1 MNTMEENLSRQ
12 ESQATAPT
20 AGRGFYAIAWRWHFY
35 AGLYVV
41 PFLAMLAITGLV
53 MVFFTGF
60 QHRLGM
66 TIDVTPQAQTAT
78 VAAQAQA
85 VLARQP
91 GAQLK
96 EYVAPKSATV
106 PAWFSVQVDGRVEAV
121 AVNPYTAEVIRTVD
135 KENTVYAWAENIHGT
150 LLIGDLGD
158 RLIEIAAG
166 LGIVLIV
173 TGVYLAWPRGHTGWR
188 QVLVPDL
195 QARGRAWWKS
205 LHVSVAFWMGLV
217 LTFFLL
223 TGLAWSGIWGGKFVQ
238 PWGSF
243 PASKWDDVPKSD
255 LTHAALSTPG
265 LKEVPWGLELT
276 PLPASGSG
284 AGQPGIAAGQPV
296 NLETVNAYARR
307 IGFAGQYRV
316 AVPQDETG
324 VYTISADSMSGDL
337 TNPTG
342 DRYVHID
349 RHTGKVLAQVS
360 FADYSPMAKF
370 MAIGIA
376 LHQGDMGLWSA
387 WLNVMFCLAVV
398 FVCVS
403 GIVMWW
409 KRRPANA
416 GRLVAP
422 RAPADSALWKTG
434 AIVMLVVALAFPLS
448 GAVLIGVLLLDGL
461 LLSRIPAL
469 KQRLS

>member
-1 MNTMEENLSRQ
+1 MTPPD
-12 ESQATAPT
+12 AGTTGHAAPT
-20 AGRGFYAIAWRWHFY
+20 LGRFHLLAWRWHFY

-41 PFLAMLAITGLV
+41 PFLLMLALTGLV

-78 VAAQAQA
+78 VTAQAQA
-85 VLARQP
+85 VLARLP
-91 GAQLK
+91 GAQLRD
-96 EYVAPKSATV
+96 YVAPQHAEV
-106 PAWFSVQVDGRVEAV
+106 PAWFTVKLGDRVESV

-135 KENTVYAWAENIHGT
+135 KENTVFAWAEKVHGT

-166 LGIVLIV
+166 LGMVLIV
-173 TGVYLAWPRGHTGWR
+173 TGVYMAWPRGGTGWR

-195 QARGRAWWKS
+195 KARGRAWWKS

-217 LTFFLL
+217 LAFFLV
-223 TGLAWSGIWGGKFVQ
+223 TGLSWAGVWGGQFVQ

-243 PASKWDDVPKSD
+243 PASKWDDVPRSD
-255 LTHAALSTPG
+255 ATHAALSTPG

-284 AGQPGIAAGQPV
+284 AGQPGLPAGQPV
-296 NLETVNAYARR
+296 NLETVNAFARS

-324 VYTISADSMSGDL
+324 VYTVSADSMSGDL
-337 TNPTG
+337 TDPTG

-387 WLNVMFCLAVV
+387 WLNVVFCGAVV
-398 FVCVS
+398 FLCVS
-403 GIVMWW
+403 GTVIWW
-409 KRRPANA
+409 QRRPARA

-422 RAPADSALWKTG
+422 RAPANAALWKSG
-434 AIVMLVVALAFPLS
+434 ALVMLGVALAFPLT
-448 GAVLIGVLLLDGL
+448 GAVLLAVLLLDAL
-461 LLSRIPAL
+461 LLSRLPAL
-469 KQRLS
+469 RQRLN

>member
-1 MNTMEENLSRQ
+1 MTPSAAGAAGH
-12 ESQATAPT
+12 ATPAL
-20 AGRGFYAIAWRWHFY
+20 GRFHLLAWRWHFY

-41 PFLAMLAITGLV
+41 PFLLMLALTGLV

-66 TIDVTPQAQTAT
+66 SMDVTPQAQTAT
-78 VAAQAQA
+78 VTAQAQA
-85 VLARQP
+85 VLARLP
-91 GAQLK
+91 GAQLRD
-96 EYVAPKSATV
+96 YVAPKHAEV
-106 PAWFSVQVDGRVEAV
+106 PAWFTVKLDDRVESV

-135 KENTVYAWAENIHGT
+135 KENTVFAWAEKIHGT

-166 LGIVLIV
+166 LGMVLIV
-173 TGVYLAWPRGHTGWR
+173 TGVYMAWPRGHTGWH

-195 QARGRAWWKS
+195 TATGRAWWKS

-217 LTFFLL
+217 LAFFLV
-223 TGLAWSGIWGGKFVQ
+223 TGLSWAGIWGGQFVQ

-243 PASKWDDVPKSD
+243 PASKWDNVPQSD
-255 LTHAALSTPG
+255 ATHAALSTPG

-276 PLPASGSG
+276 PLPASGSN

-324 VYTISADSMSGDL
+324 VYTVSADSMAGDL
-337 TNPTG
+337 SDPTG

-349 RHTGKVLAQVS
+349 RHTGRVLAQVS

-370 MAIGIA
+370 MAVGIA
-376 LHQGDMGLWSA
+376 LHQGDMGRWSA
-387 WLNVMFCLAVV
+387 WLNVVFCLAVV
-398 FVCVS
+398 FLCVS
-403 GIVMWW
+403 GTVMWW
-409 KRRPANA
+409 QRRPAKA
-416 GRLVAP
+416 GRLAAP
-422 RAPADSALWKTG
+422 RAPANAALWKSG
-434 AIVMLVVALAFPLS
+434 AVVMLVVALAFPLS
-448 GAVLIGVLLLDGL
+448 GAVLLSVLLLDAL
-461 LLSRIPAL
+461 LLSRLPAL
-469 KQRLS
+469 RQRLN

>member
-1 MNTMEENLSRQ
+1 MNTPM
-12 ESQATAPT
+12 PT
-20 AGRGFYAIAWRWHFY
+20 PPSGGSSSALGRFHLLAWRWHFY

-41 PFLAMLAITGLV
+41 PFLLMLAVTGLV

-60 QHRLGM
+60 QSRLGM
-66 TIDVTPQAQTAT
+66 NIPVTPQAQTASVT
-78 VAAQAQA
+78 AQAQA
-85 VLARQP
+85 VLARLP

-96 EYVAPKSATV
+96 EYVAPKSANL
-106 PAWFSVQVDGRVEAV
+106 PAWFSVKVDGRVEAV
-121 AVNPYTAEVIRTVD
+121 AVNPYTADVIRTVD
-135 KENTVYAWAENIHGT
+135 KENTVFAWAEKIHGT

-158 RLIEIAAG
+158 RLIEVAAG
-166 LGIVLIV
+166 LGIVLII
-173 TGVYLAWPRGHTGWR
+173 TGVYMAWPRGRTGWW

-195 QARGRAWWKS
+195 KARGRAWWKT

-243 PASKWDDVPKSD
+243 PASKWDNVPTSD
-255 LTHAALSTPG
+255 ATHATLSTPG

-276 PLPASGSG
+276 PLPVSGSG
-284 AGQPGIAAGQPV
+284 AGQPGIAGGQPV
-296 NLETVNAYARR
+296 NLETVNAYARS

-324 VYTISADSMSGDL
+324 VYTVSADSMSGDL
-337 TNPTG
+337 TDPTG

-387 WLNVMFCLAVV
+387 WLNVVFCLALV
-398 FVCVS
+398 FLCVS

-409 KRRPANA
+409 QRRPAKA
-416 GRLVAP
+416 GRLAAP
-422 RAPADSALWKTG
+422 RAPANAALWKSG
-434 AIVMLVVALAFPLS
+434 AVVMLLVALAFPLT
-448 GAVLIGVLLLDGL
+448 GAVLLAVLLLDAL
-461 LLSRIPAL
+461 LVSRLPAL
-469 KQRLS
+469 KQRLN

>member
-1 MNTMEENLSRQ
+1 MASFNPETA
-12 ESQATAPT
+12 ATASAPT
-20 AGRGFYAIAWRWHFY
+20 LGKFHMLAWRWHFY

-41 PFLAMLAITGLV
+41 PFLLMLALTGLV

-60 QHRLGM
+60 QNRLGM
-66 TIDVTPQAQTAT
+66 TINVVPQAQTTT
-78 VAAQAQA
+78 VGAQAQA
-85 VLARQP
+85 VLARLP

-96 EYVAPKSATV
+96 EYVAPKNAEV
-106 PAWFSVQVDGRVEAV
+106 PAWFAVKVDGHVEAV

-135 KENTVYAWAENIHGT
+135 KENTVFAWAEKIHGT
-150 LLIGDLGD
+150 LLIGDVGD
-158 RLIEIAAG
+158 WLIEIAAG

-173 TGVYLAWPRGHTGWR
+173 TGVYMAWPRAGSGWR

-195 QARGRAWWKS
+195 SARGRAWWKS
-205 LHVSVAFWMGLV
+205 LHVSVAFWIGLV
-217 LTFFLL
+217 LTFFLV
-223 TGLAWSGIWGGKFVQ
+223 TGLSWAGVWGSKFVQ
-238 PWGSF
+238 AWSSF
-243 PASKWDDVPKSD
+243 PAAKWDDVPKSD
-255 LTHAALSTPG
+255 ATHVALATPG
-265 LKEVPWGLELT
+265 LKEVPWGLEQT
-276 PLPASGSG
+276 PLPVSGSA
-284 AGQPGIAAGQPV
+284 AGKPGLPAGQPV
-296 NLETVNAYARR
+296 NLDTVEAYARS
-307 IGFAGQYRV
+307 IGFAGQFHV
-316 AVPQDETG
+316 AVPQDDTG
-324 VYTISADSMSGDL
+324 VYSISADSMSGDL
-337 TNPTG
+337 SSPTG
-342 DRYVHID
+342 DRFVHID
-349 RHTGKVLAQVS
+349 RHTGRVLAEAR

-370 MAIGIA
+370 MAVGIA

-387 WLNVMFCLAVV
+387 WLNVVFCLAVV
-398 FVCVS
+398 FLCVS

-422 RAPADSALWKTG
+422 RAPADAALWKTG

>member
-1 MNTMEENLSRQ
+1 MNTPVSGV
-12 ESQATAPT
+12 
-20 AGRGFYAIAWRWHFY
+20 AGRAAPALGRFHLLAWRWHFY

-41 PFLAMLAITGLV
+41 PFLAMLALTGLV

-66 TIDVTPQAQTAT
+66 TIDVTPQAQITT
-78 VAAQAQA
+78 VTAQAQA
-85 VLARQP
+85 VLARLP

-96 EYVAPKSATV
+96 DYVAPKNAEV
-106 PAWFSVQVDGRVEAV
+106 PAWFTVKVGDRVESV

-135 KENTVYAWAENIHGT
+135 RENTVFAWAEKIHGT

-173 TGVYLAWPRGHTGWR
+173 TGVYMAWPRGQTGWR

-195 QARGRAWWKS
+195 KARGRAWWKS

-255 LTHAALSTPG
+255 VTHAALSAPG

-296 NLETVNAYARR
+296 NLETVNAYARS

-324 VYTISADSMSGDL
+324 VYTVSADSMGGDL
-337 TNPTG
+337 TDPTG

-349 RHTGKVLAQVS
+349 RHTGRVLAQVS

-387 WLNVMFCLAVV
+387 WLNVVFCLAVV
-398 FVCVS
+398 FLCVS

-409 KRRPANA
+409 QRRPAEA
-416 GRLVAP
+416 GRLAAP
-422 RAPADSALWKTG
+422 RAPANAALWKSG
-434 AIVMLVVALAFPLS
+434 AVVMLVVALAFPLT
-448 GAVLIGVLLLDGL
+448 GAVLLAVLLLDAL
-461 LLSRIPAL
+461 LLSRLPAL
-469 KQRLS
+469 RQRLN

>member
-1 MNTMEENLSRQ
+1 M
-12 ESQATAPT
+12 SQPT
-20 AGRGFYAIAWRWHFY
+20 ARPNPDPTASLGRFHLLAWRWHFY

-41 PFLAMLAITGLV
+41 PFLLMLAVTGLV

-60 QHRLGM
+60 QNRLGM
-66 TIDVTPQAQTAT
+66 TIQVTPQAQTAT
-78 VAAQAQA
+78 ITAQAQA
-85 VLARQP
+85 VLARLP

-96 EYVAPKSATV
+96 EYVAPKSAQV
-106 PAWFSVQVDGRVEAV
+106 PAWFAVKVDGRVASV
-121 AVNPYTAEVIRTVD
+121 AVNPYTAEVLRTVD
-135 KENTVYAWAENIHGT
+135 KDNTVFAWAEKIHGT

-173 TGVYLAWPRGHTGWR
+173 TGLYMAWPRGQTGWR
-188 QVLVPDL
+188 QVLLPDL
-195 QARGRAWWKS
+195 KATGRAWWKS

-217 LTFFLL
+217 LTFFLV
-223 TGLAWSGIWGGKFVQ
+223 TGLSWAGVWGGQFVQ

-255 LTHAALSTPG
+255 ITHAALSTPG

-276 PLPASGSG
+276 PLPASGSV
-284 AGQPGIAAGQPV
+284 AGRPGIAAGQPV
-296 NLETVNAYARR
+296 NLETVNAFARS
-307 IGFAGQYRV
+307 IGFRGQYRV

-324 VYTISADSMSGDL
+324 VYTLSADSMSGDL
-337 TNPTG
+337 TDPAG

-349 RHTGKVLAQVS
+349 RHTGRVLAEVS

-387 WLNVMFCLAVV
+387 WLNVVFCLAVV
-398 FVCVS
+398 FLCVS

-409 KRRPANA
+409 QRRPGGA

-422 RAPADSALWKTG
+422 RAPADAALWKTG
-434 AIVMLVVALAFPLS
+434 ALVMLLVALAFPLS
-448 GAVLIGVLLLDGL
+448 GAVLLAVLLIDGL
-461 LLSRIPAL
+461 LLARLPAL
-469 KQRLS
+469 RHKLS

>member
-1 MNTMEENLSRQ
+1 MTPS
-12 ESQATAPT
+12 AAGAAGHAAP
-20 AGRGFYAIAWRWHFY
+20 ALGRFHLLAWRWHFY

-41 PFLAMLAITGLV
+41 PFLLMLALTGLV

-66 TIDVTPQAQTAT
+66 SIDVTPQAQTAT
-78 VAAQAQA
+78 VTAQAQA
-85 VLARQP
+85 VLARLP

-96 EYVAPKSATV
+96 DYVAPKNAEV
-106 PAWFSVQVDGRVEAV
+106 PAWFTVKVGDRVESV

-135 KENTVYAWAENIHGT
+135 KENTVFAWAEKIHGT

-166 LGIVLIV
+166 LGMVLIV
-173 TGVYLAWPRGHTGWR
+173 TGVYMAWPRGHTGWR
-188 QVLVPDL
+188 QVLLPDL
-195 QARGRAWWKS
+195 KAAGRAWWKS

-217 LTFFLL
+217 LAFFLV
-223 TGLAWSGIWGGKFVQ
+223 TGLSWAGIWGGKFVQ

-243 PASKWDDVPKSD
+243 PASKWDNVPQSD
-255 LTHAALSTPG
+255 ATHAALSTPG

-296 NLETVNAYARR
+296 NLETVNAYARG

-324 VYTISADSMSGDL
+324 VYTVSADSMAGDL
-337 TNPTG
+337 TDPTG

-349 RHTGKVLAQVS
+349 RHTGRVLAQVS

-370 MAIGIA
+370 MAVGIA
-376 LHQGDMGLWSA
+376 LHQGDMGRWSA
-387 WLNVMFCLAVV
+387 WLNAVFCLAVV
-398 FVCVS
+398 FLCVS
-403 GIVMWW
+403 GTVMWW
-409 KRRPANA
+409 QRRPAKA
-416 GRLVAP
+416 GRLAAP
-422 RAPADSALWKTG
+422 RAPANAALWKSG
-434 AIVMLVVALAFPLS
+434 AVVMLVVALAFPLS
-448 GAVLIGVLLLDGL
+448 GAVLLSVLLLDAL
-461 LLSRIPAL
+461 LLSRLPAL
-469 KQRLS
+469 RQRLN

>member
-1 MNTMEENLSRQ
+1 MNNSSVYR
-12 ESQATAPT
+12 
-20 AGRGFYAIAWRWHFY
+20 RFWRWHFY

-41 PFLAMLAITGLV
+41 PFLLMLAITGLV

-60 QHRLGM
+60 QNRLGM
-66 TIDVTPQAQTAT
+66 NIPVVPQAQTAT
-78 VAAQAQA
+78 VTAQAQA
-85 VLARQP
+85 VLARLP

-96 EYVAPKSATV
+96 EYVAPKSATL
-106 PAWFSVQVDGRVEAV
+106 PAWFSVKVDGHVEAV
-121 AVNPYTAEVIRTVD
+121 AVNPYTAEAIRTVD
-135 KENTVYAWAENIHGT
+135 KENTVFAWAEKIHGT
-150 LLIGDLGD
+150 LLIGDVGD

-166 LGIVLIV
+166 LGMVLIV
-173 TGVYLAWPRGHTGWR
+173 TGVYMAWPRGRIGWR

-195 QARGRAWWKS
+195 RARGRGWWKS
-205 LHVSVAFWMGLV
+205 LHVSVAFWMGLA
-217 LTFFLL
+217 LTFFLV
-223 TGLAWSGIWGGKFVQ
+223 TGLSWAGSWGGQFVQ

-255 LTHAALSTPG
+255 ATHAALSTPG

-284 AGQPGIAAGQPV
+284 AGQPGLAAGQPV
-296 NLETVNAYARR
+296 NLETVNAYARS

-316 AVPQDETG
+316 AVPQDPTG

-337 TNPTG
+337 SDPTG

-387 WLNVMFCLAVV
+387 WLNVVFCLAVV
-398 FVCVS
+398 FLCFS
-403 GIVMWW
+403 GVVLWL
-409 KRRPANA
+409 KRRPAHA

-422 RAPADSALWKTG
+422 RAPADAALWKTG
-434 AIVMLVVALAFPLS
+434 AVVMLAVALAFPLS
-448 GAVLIGVLLLDGL
+448 GAVLLSVLLLDAL

-469 KQRLS
+469 KQRLN

>member
-1 MNTMEENLSRQ
+1 MSTPFP
-12 ESQATAPT
+12 APT
-20 AGRGFYAIAWRWHFY
+20 TESPAPSLGRFHLLAWRWHFY

-41 PFLAMLAITGLV
+41 PFLLMLAITGLV

-66 TIDVTPQAQTAT
+66 TIHVAPQAQTASVT
-78 VAAQAQA
+78 AQAQA
-85 VLARQP
+85 VLARLP

-96 EYVAPKSATV
+96 DYLAPKSATA
-106 PAWFSVQVDGRVEAV
+106 PAWFSVQVDGRVESV
-121 AVNPYTAEVIRTVD
+121 AVNPYTAEVVRTVD
-135 KENTVYAWAENIHGT
+135 KESTVFAWAEKIHGT
-150 LLIGDLGD
+150 LLIGDVGD

-173 TGVYLAWPRGHTGWR
+173 TGVYMAWPRGQTGWL

-195 QARGRAWWKS
+195 KASGRAWWKS

-217 LTFFLL
+217 LAFFLV
-223 TGLAWSGIWGGKFVQ
+223 TGLAWAGIWGGKFVQ

-243 PASKWDDVPKSD
+243 PASKWDNVPTSD
-255 LTHAALSTPG
+255 ATHASLSTPG

-276 PLPASGSG
+276 PLPASGSA

-307 IGFAGQYRV
+307 IGFSGQYRV

-324 VYTISADSMSGDL
+324 VYTVSADSMGGDL
-337 TNPTG
+337 TDPTG

-349 RHTGKVLAQVS
+349 RHTGRVLAEVS

-376 LHQGDMGLWSA
+376 LHQGDMGPWSA
-387 WLNVMFCLAVV
+387 WLNVVFCLAVV
-398 FVCVS
+398 FLCVS
-403 GIVMWW
+403 GVVMWW
-409 KRRPANA
+409 QRRPANA

-422 RAPADSALWKTG
+422 RAPANAALWKSG
-434 AIVMLVVALAFPLS
+434 AGVMLLVALAFPLS
-448 GAVLIGVLLLDGL
+448 GAVLLAVLLLDGL
-461 LLSRIPAL
+461 LLSRVPAL
-469 KQRLS
+469 RQRLN